1 METSNA
7 NFKVEELTVRLS
19 NSNDENRTH
28 EISGTFIRERDG
40 RERIEAGNVCT
51 ENAQQ
56 ASFSAH
62 DGNVSITF
70 YVSSEK
76 QPDVLAAVSSFIEGA
91 RHKIEMIIANAA
103 TL

>member
-19 NSNDENRTH
+19 NSSDENRTH

-40 RERIEAGNVCT
+40 RERIENGNIYT

-70 YVSSEK
+70 YVPREK

-91 RHKIEMIIANAA
+91 RHKIETLIENA
-103 TL
+103 